1 MLLPLAIAHGKLL
14 SRVPNNGNLSPLA
27 ARFSGRPWLT
37 LQGRFAH
44 KRADREPAIGSR
56 Y

>member
-1 MLLPLAIAHGKLL
+1 MAIWAPG
-14 SRVPNNGNLSPLA
+14 A
-27 ARFSGRPWLT
+27 AGFGGPAWLT
-37 LQGRFAH
+37 LEGGFAH